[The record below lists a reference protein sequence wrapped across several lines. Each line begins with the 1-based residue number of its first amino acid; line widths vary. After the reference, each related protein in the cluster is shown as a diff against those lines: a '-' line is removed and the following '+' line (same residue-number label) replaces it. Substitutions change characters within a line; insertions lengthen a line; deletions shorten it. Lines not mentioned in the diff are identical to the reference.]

1 MIIKSMMTR
10 KVVTVRRNESVKNSV
25 KKMAQKAISCLVV
38 AEKQIPIGIFTK
50 RDLLGML
57 DYGMDLNK
65 TKIDAVMRT
74 PVMPIDENDTF
85 FSAARQMGLMDVRR
99 FIVINKAGKLSG
111 IVTQTDIIKYFAT
124 RAFPYNLTLAA
135 IANSGYSS
143 TPVTPLKKIARIM
156 VENRVTCVT
165 VLKNQK
171 PVGLLT
177 EQNLVKLSARS
188 REPLKGSAGD
198 KMIKKFPVVN
208 IQNSMRE
215 SVLQMLKDGFHNLIL
230 VDDRGRYAGVVEQ
243 KELVAY
249 IENSQ
254 H

>member
-10 KVVTVRRNESVKNSV
+10 KVVTVRGVENVKNGV
-25 KKMAQKAISCLVV
+25 KKMAQKSISCLVV
-38 AEKQIPIGIFTK
+38 AEKRMPIGIFTK

-85 FSAARQMGLMDVRR
+85 LSAARQMGLMDVRR
-99 FIVINKAGKLSG
+99 FIVVDKTGRLSG

-124 RAFPYNLTLAA
+124 RAFPYNLTLAT
-135 IANSGYSS
+135 IANNGYTA
-143 TPVTPLKKIARIM
+143 TPATPLKKIAHTMI
-156 VENRVTCVT
+156 ENRVTCVT
-165 VLKNQK
+165 VLKNRK

-177 EQNLVKLSARS
+177 EQNFVKLSARA
-188 REPLKGSAGD
+188 REPIKGGAGE

-208 IQNSMRE
+208 IEHSMRE
-215 SVLQMLKDGFHNLIL
+215 SVLQMIKDGFHNLVL

-243 KELVAY
+243 KDLVAY
-249 IENSQ
+249 IESSQ

>member
-1 MIIKSMMTR
+1 MIIKSMMSR
-10 KVVTVRRNESVKNSV
+10 KVVTVRRFESVKNSV
-25 KKMAQKAISCLVV
+25 KKMAQKSISCLVV
-38 AEKQIPIGIFTK
+38 AEKKMPIGIFTK

-85 FSAARQMGLMDVRR
+85 LSAARRMGLMDVRR
-99 FIVINKAGKLSG
+99 FIVVDKAGKLSG

-124 RAFPYNLTLAA
+124 RSFPYNLTLAT
-135 IANSGYSS
+135 IASSGYTA
-143 TPVTPLKKIARIM
+143 TPVTPLKKIARTMI
-156 VENRVTCVT
+156 ENRITCVT
-165 VLKNQK
+165 VLKNRK

-177 EQNLVKLSARS
+177 EQYLVKLSARA
-188 REPLKGSAGD
+188 REPIKGRAGER
-198 KMIKKFPVVN
+198 MIKKFSVVN
-208 IQNSMRE
+208 IEQSMRE
-215 SVLQMLKDGFHNLIL
+215 SVLRMIKDGSRNLVL
-230 VDDRGRYAGVVEQ
+230 VDDGGRYAGVVEQ

-249 IENSQ
+249 IEKSQ

>member
-1 MIIKSMMTR
+1 MIIKSMMRR
-10 KVVTVRRNESVKNSV
+10 KVVTIRRSESVKDSV
-25 KKMAQKAISCLVV
+25 KKMTQKSISCLVV
-38 AEKQIPIGIFTK
+38 AEKKMPIGIFTK

-85 FSAARQMGLMDVRR
+85 LSAARRMGLMDVRR
-99 FIVINKAGKLSG
+99 FIVVDKTGKLSG

-124 RAFPYNLTLAA
+124 RAFPYNLTMAT
-135 IANSGYSS
+135 IANSGYTA
-143 TPVTPLKKIARIM
+143 TPATPLKKIARTMI
-156 VENRVTCVT
+156 ENRITCVT

-177 EQNLVKLSARS
+177 EQNFVKLSAKS
-188 REPLKGSAGD
+188 REPLKGNANV

-208 IQNSMRE
+208 IEQSMRE
-215 SVLQMLKDGFHNLIL
+215 SVLQMIKDGFHNIVL
-230 VDDRGRYAGVVEQ
+230 VDDNGRYAGVVEQ
-243 KELVAY
+243 RELVAY
-249 IENSQ
+249 IEKLQ

>member
-1 MIIKSMMTR
+1 MIIKSMMSR
-10 KVVTVRRNESVKNSV
+10 KVITVRGIENVKNSV
-25 KKMAQKAISCLVV
+25 KKMAQKSISCLVV
-38 AEKQIPIGIFTK
+38 AEKKMPIGIFTK

-74 PVMPIDENDTF
+74 PVMPIDENETF
-85 FSAARQMGLMDVRR
+85 LSAARKMGLMDVRR
-99 FIVINKAGKLSG
+99 FIVVDNTGKLSG

-124 RAFPYNLTLAA
+124 RAFPYNLTLAT
-135 IANSGYSS
+135 IANSGYTA
-143 TPVTPLKKIARIM
+143 TPATPLKKIARTMI
-156 VENRVTCVT
+156 ENRITCVT

-177 EQNLVKLSARS
+177 EQYFVKLSSRARD
-188 REPLKGSAGD
+188 PLKGSAED

-208 IQNSMRE
+208 IQQSMRE
-215 SVLQMLKDGFHNLIL
+215 SVLQMIKDGFHNLVL
-230 VDDRGRYAGVVEQ
+230 ADDRGRYTGVVEQ
-243 KELVAY
+243 KDLVAY